1 MLVDAGGTRI
11 LVDAGF
17 GVRTIAQ
24 RLAQLG
30 CAPESISALVLTHE
44 HVDHAQGAIP
54 ACARWGWPLFAT
66 SATLAQLPTP
76 IVPVRAITHG
86 QSWSVGDVIGT
97 SYAVP
102 HDASD
107 CSAFVFEQQG
117 SGERLGIA
125 LDLGHVP
132 ESLPSAFE
140 RLDMLV
146 VEANHDLEQLMA
158 GPYPWMLKKRIGS
171 STGHLSNAQAA
182 TFIAACAHK
191 GLRAIVLA
199 HLSETNN
206 TPEQAVHTVGR
217 ALAAR
222 GRVAAA
228 LVSRVVAASQRVPLG
243 PVSGHGAVVVRAPQ
257 LELSL

>member
-44 HVDHAQGAIP
+44 HVDHAQGAIA

-66 SATLAQLPTP
+66 STTLAQLPTP

-86 QSWSVGDVIGT
+86 HAWSIGDVVGT

-102 HDASD
+102 HDAND
-107 CSAFVFEQQG
+107 CAAFVFEQQA

-146 VEANHDLEQLMA
+146 VEANHDLAQLMA
-158 GPYPWMLKKRIGS
+158 GPYPWVLKQRIRS
-171 STGHLSNAQAA
+171 STGHLSNEQAA

-206 TPEQAVHTVGR
+206 SPEQAVHTVGQ

-222 GRVAAA
+222 GRVGAA

-243 PVSGHGAVVVRAPQ
+243 PVSGHGALVVRAPQ